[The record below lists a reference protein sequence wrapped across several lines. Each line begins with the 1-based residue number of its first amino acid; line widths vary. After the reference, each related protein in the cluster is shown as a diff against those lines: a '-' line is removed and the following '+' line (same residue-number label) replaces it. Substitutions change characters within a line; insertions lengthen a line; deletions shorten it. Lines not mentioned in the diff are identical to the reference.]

1 MATSFTVVA
10 TPAAAAANSL
20 SRENV
25 CGYTYQDAVDHLC
38 DFMGGSPL
46 DAGQRLTL
54 KAVQNAY
61 TRFVNER
68 SWRYLYTPG
77 RVKTNAAYSTGTV
90 SYDLTGGTYERQLTF
105 STALPAIV
113 QTWAKFGRLRIDGVV
128 YEIDDLKS
136 STVVTLTQAHNPE
149 EDLTDETFTLY
160 RNQYPLGCGFRKMCD
175 PTAENNWFASYVTP
189 EQWAYM
195 ERHQNASGTAR
206 NWTVMADPE
215 VNGSYVVA
223 FEPYP
228 TSAETLDFLYQ
239 RDARTIRLSG
249 YESQCRTGNVT
260 VSADQTVVTG
270 VGTAWTTDMQGSYMR
285 FTLGTSVP
293 DGLGGLNPYL
303 EQRKIR
309 AVTNT
314 QSIVLDTS
322 VDYSYSSKPF
332 VITDPVDLPETFW
345 EAFCRCCEW
354 QLAMTGRVKDAKTS
368 QHATFYQTALRRCFE
383 MDNVTEIPRRF
394 GGDVEYFTRGWD
406 SPLGENVE

>member
-20 SRENV
+20 SRESV

-38 DFMGGSPL
+38 DFMGGSAL
-46 DAGQRLTL
+46 DTGQRLVL
-54 KAVQNAY
+54 KGVQNAY

-68 SWRYLYTPG
+68 SWRYLYSPG
-77 RVKTNAAYSTGTV
+77 RVNLNAPYSTGTV
-90 SYDLTGGTYERQLTF
+90 SFDLTGGTYERQLTF
-105 STALPAIV
+105 STALPALV
-113 QTWAKFGRLRIDGVV
+113 QTWIKFGRIRIDDVV

-136 STVVTLTQAHNPE
+136 STVVTITERHCPTA
-149 EDLTDETFTLY
+149 DLTTETFTLY

-175 PTAENNWFASYVTP
+175 FTAENRWGSCYVP
-189 EQWAYM
+189 PDEWLYL
-195 ERHQNASGTAR
+195 ERHENATGTPYH
-206 NWTVMADPE
+206 WTVLADPE
-215 VNGSYVVA
+215 VNGSYVLA
-223 FEPYP
+223 IEPYP
-228 TSAETLDFLYQ
+228 TTAETLDFLYQ
-239 RDARTIRLSG
+239 RAARPIRLSG
-249 YESQCRTGNVT
+249 YESQCRTGTVT
-260 VSADQTVVTG
+260 ISADNTVVTG

-293 DGLGGLNPYL
+293 DGLGGLSPYL

-314 QSIVLDTS
+314 QSLVLDTS
-322 VDYSYSSKPF
+322 VDFSYSSKPF

-345 EAFCRCCEW
+345 EAFVRCCEW
-354 QLAMTGRVKDAKTS
+354 QLAMTGRVKDASTQ
-368 QHATFYQTALRRCFE
+368 QHAAFYQAALRRCFE

-394 GGDVEYFTRGWD
+394 GGDVEYVNRGWD